1 MVKKLKDKVFQIVQM
16 LTKSLIPYVKN
27 NKIHDDEQ
35 IDQLAGMIA
44 EFGFD
49 QPIVVDENNVIIKGH
64 ARWLAA
70 KKLGLENVPVIVADH
85 LDEHQVMASRIADN
99 KVSSTK
105 YDMENMKF
113 DLGTLERVGFNLN
126 LTGLGLGELDELLKV
141 GEMGSSS
148 PENINRTQEQ
158 YDQSDV
164 RQIVLIFNQE
174 EFEEMLGNLQRL
186 REKLQVESN
195 TEAIKILVKAELE
208 NE

>member
-1 MVKKLKDKVFQIVQM
+1 MAKKKEKVFQIVQM
-16 LTKSLIPYVKN
+16 SPNSLIPYVKN

-35 IDQLAGMIA
+35 IDNLAGMIA

-126 LTGLGLGELDELLKV
+126 LTGVGLGELDELLKV

-174 EFEEMLGNLQRL
+174 EFEEMLGSLQRL

>member
-1 MVKKLKDKVFQIVQM
+1 MAKKKEKAFQIVQM
-16 LTKSLIPYVKN
+16 SPNSLIPYVKN

-35 IDQLAGMIA
+35 IDNLAGMIA

-49 QPIVVDENNVIIKGH
+49 QPIVVDEKKVIIKGH

-126 LTGLGLGELDELLKV
+126 LTGVGLGELDELLKV
-141 GEMGSSS
+141 GDIGSSS